1 MSITSFSSNISKSAI
16 AGKEITLTWV
26 TTGSSVT
33 LNCDCYDGTQRQP
46 AGTALSA
53 STTVYVYPVCDYEFV
68 LTDDSGNTES
78 VFVNIGY
85 DPSTHIM
92 SGGRLRRIGE

>member
-33 LNCDCYDGTQRQP
+33 LNCDCYDGTQKQT

-53 STTVYVYPVCDYEFV
+53 STSVYIYPVGSLEVV

-78 VFVNIGY
+78 EFIEVGY
-85 DPSTHIM
+85 DPSTSILM
-92 SGGRLRRIGE
+92 GGRLRKIGE